1 MPNVTSSIELE
12 QNRNSYMNQDRS
24 VNIER
29 LIEERRQV
37 QESGLD
43 GIEIM
48 RQPKQLG
55 KDDFLKLLITQL
67 SSQDP
72 TNPVQDQQF
81 IAQMAQFSSLE
92 QMQNISSAMTRMAD
106 RQGSELLG
114 RFVVGKDLVNG
125 EEVAGVAHAFFYD
138 ESGQA
143 FLKVGGRATRL
154 QDVMLVGDP
163 SMVRPEFGGTAPAAP
178 GPSAQGAPDRGPQNG
193 AAPSVPGASGV
204 PGASVA
210 PAGADPALAPTDASR
225 AGTPG
230 PALNAPQSGTPGAA
244 APSANPADP
253 AGVAPSAAGP
263 TPAERSAAE
272 RARADYERNLPGA
285 AGER

>member
-37 QESGLD
+37 QESGLE

-178 GPSAQGAPDRGPQNG
+178 GPAAQGPGGRAPQYG
-193 AAPSVPGASGV
+193 AAPSVSGAPAAVEPAVAPTQGAGEAGPPANAPQSAAPGAI
-204 PGASVA
+204 A
-210 PAGADPALAPTDASR
+210 PNANPASR
-225 AGTPG
+225 AGD
-230 PALNAPQSGTPGAA
+230 APSGA
-244 APSANPADP
+244 APSA
-253 AGVAPSAAGP
+253 AAP
-263 TPAERSAAE
+263 TPMQRSASE
-272 RARADYERNLPGA
+272 RARTEYERNLPGTP
-285 AGER
+285 GEP

>member
-12 QNRNSYMNQDRS
+12 QNRNGYLNQDRS

-29 LIEERRQV
+29 LVEERRQI
-37 QESGLD
+37 QESGLE
-43 GIEIM
+43 GIDIL

-163 SMVRPEFGGTAPAAP
+163 SMVRPEFGGTAPAA
-178 GPSAQGAPDRGPQNG
+178 GPPAVQGAQGRAPQPG
-193 AAPSVPGASGV
+193 AAPSTSGV
-204 PGASVA
+204 PGAA
-210 PAGADPALAPTDASR
+210 TDPAGLPTNSA
-225 AGTPG
+225 AEPG
-230 PALNAPQSGTPGAA
+230 PAANGPQTAAPGAA
-244 APSANPADP
+244 APVANPTVP
-253 AGVAPSAAGP
+253 ASNPPTPVGPS
-263 TPAERSAAE
+263 PAERSAAE
-272 RARADYERNLPGA
+272 RARADYERNLPTTP
-285 AGER
+285 GER

>member
-37 QESGLD
+37 QESGLE

-163 SMVRPEFGGTAPAAP
+163 SMVRPEFGGTAPVAPAP
-178 GPSAQGAPDRGPQNG
+178 GAQGAPGRAPQNE
-193 AAPSVPGASGV
+193 SVPPVGGAQGAPAAQIA
-204 PGASVA
+204 PGATGAPNQTTA
-210 PAGADPALAPTDASR
+210 PAPAQTGA
-225 AGTPG
+225 
-230 PALNAPQSGTPGAA
+230 PGAA
-244 APSANPADP
+244 APSANPA
-253 AGVAPSAAGP
+253 AAANNVPSAGGA
-263 TPAERSAAE
+263 TPAAE
-272 RARADYERNLPGA
+272 RARADYERNLPGG